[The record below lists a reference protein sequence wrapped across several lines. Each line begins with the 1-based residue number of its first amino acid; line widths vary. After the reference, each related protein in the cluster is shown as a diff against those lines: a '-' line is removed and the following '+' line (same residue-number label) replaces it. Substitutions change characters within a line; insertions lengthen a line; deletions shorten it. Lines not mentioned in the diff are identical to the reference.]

1 MTLIKNL
8 QNTLLP
14 AVSSRRRNY
23 ALFKKKK
30 KRWEVHEQEIS
41 LNCETG
47 RLLCAVKITVNA
59 KC

>member
-30 KRWEVHEQEIS
+30 KM
-41 LNCETG
+41 G
-47 RLLCAVKITVNA
+47 GA
-59 KC
+59 

>member
-14 AVSSRRRNY
+14 AVSSRRNY

-30 KRWEVHEQEIS
+30 KM
-41 LNCETG
+41 G
-47 RLLCAVKITVNA
+47 GA
-59 KC
+59 

>member
-14 AVSSRRRNY
+14 AVSSRRNY

-30 KRWEVHEQEIS
+30 KKM
-41 LNCETG
+41 G
-47 RLLCAVKITVNA
+47 GA
-59 KC
+59 